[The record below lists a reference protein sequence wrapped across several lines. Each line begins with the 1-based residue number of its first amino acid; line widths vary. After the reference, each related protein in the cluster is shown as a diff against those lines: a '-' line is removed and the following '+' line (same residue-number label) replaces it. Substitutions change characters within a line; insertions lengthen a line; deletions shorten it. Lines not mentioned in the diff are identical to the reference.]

1 MADRVTQRRPV
12 VRVTDGTARRTRDTL
27 AAEEPLEIRVNGTAV
42 SVTMRTPGDDFDLAL
57 GFCLTEGLVADP
69 GDVETIRY
77 CAPSAGPYTG
87 DFNVTDIATRG
98 GLPVD
103 ETLRRNVYTASS
115 CGICGTASIDAVRKD
130 TSDVHADGVRLAP
143 RILTALPQRLRAA
156 QRIFERTGGLH
167 AAGLFDEAG
176 DLLCVREDV
185 GRHNAVDKVV
195 GWAARTGQLPLHG
208 RILMVSGRVAFEIVQ
223 KALRAAIPAVAA
235 VSAPST
241 LAVALAEESGMTLV
255 GFLRGGSMN
264 VYAGAHR
271 VVTSAADR

>member
-1 MADRVTQRRPV
+1 
-12 VRVTDGTARRTRDTL
+12 
-27 AAEEPLEIRVNGTAV
+27 V

-57 GFCLTEGLVADP
+57 GFCLTEGMVSDP
-69 GDVETIRY
+69 AEVETIRY
-77 CAPSAGPYTG
+77 CAPTAGPYRG
-87 DFNVTDIATRG
+87 DFNVTEITTRTG
-98 GLPVD
+98 RPVD
-103 ETLRRNVYTASS
+103 EALRRNVYTASS

-130 TSDVHADGVRLAP
+130 TADVHADGMRLAP
-143 RILTALPQRLRAA
+143 RMLSTLPQRLRAA

-167 AAGLFDEAG
+167 AAGLFDAAG

-208 RILMVSGRVAFEIVQ
+208 RVLMVSGRVAFEIVQ

-271 VVTSAADR
+271 VVTGPDR